1 MFLFGSYYYNH
12 CSGSRAEFVWL
23 LLCTQVPMEAAAAAA
38 AAAAVAVGGGG
49 AVLSAAGT
57 TPTAPSCGNGGQR
70 DDPFGCKLGYVW
82 PADLSSRGVAA
93 DGTVHES
100 LPAMQGY

>member
-1 MFLFGSYYYNH
+1 MG
-12 CSGSRAEFVWL
+12 E
-23 LLCTQVPMEAAAAAA
+23 AAAA

-49 AVLSAAGT
+49 PGRNAAGT
-57 TPTAPSCGNGGQR
+57 TPTTPPFGDGRQR
-70 DDPFGCKLGYVW
+70 DDTFGYELGYVW

-100 LPAMQGY
+100 LPAVQVYSQPRIHHCDISFFYFYLNE